1 MAAKETLTIE
11 VLTQQA
17 QRNVDALNKSL
28 GGLKTAL
35 GALAIGALL
44 RNVVAF
50 ADAIQDTA
58 DVTKIANNVLIGFAN
73 TVAANGGT
81 FDDALAAAR
90 KFNLTL
96 GELMNGSKAA
106 NDAFRQL
113 GFTTE
118 EILSPDIDAKFE
130 KTIKRL
136 AELEKQNASLAQSV
150 TRDIFGK
157 TLDTTNIQAAAA
169 GYSDATREAL
179 QYVSAQKAVAD
190 LQDKL
195 DRSFIKLQLSILKA
209 LEPLAEKIAALP
221 QEKIDQMIDSF
232 IELSKALVSIG
243 AAVKTLSVF
252 GTIIGGIATYI
263 ALAKSGMKEWAK
275 TISAGATRVEGF
287 KNAWKGATS
296 VLGKVWE
303 LIRHIGFQMK
313 TWAYGLAALVR
324 FIPIL
329 AAVATAL
336 YAINEAV
343 KFAFDIDIIGTFID
357 YVKKAALAVGEFLG
371 LYDRA
376 ADEAKKKQEELNKKL
391 KEEEEQRKKKILDQ
405 IENNRLLSEY
415 RQDLAATVADVRK
428 QNIEFVNQTNFL
440 KEISGLSE
448 DQKEIEI
455 AKRDAIQRNM
465 DAIAAL
471 RKEQEAL
478 KDETGKFKDLTL
490 GAEKYAEIEKAINRI
505 LAGNAALKKS
515 AEERVLIDIKA
526 RQELDK
532 QAHAAEMLA
541 QKLQF
546 DEAGL
551 QLTENL
557 SLIGLIGDK
566 LTDQTKL
573 IEHQRDLRKIMND
586 FEVEYLKLKQREQE
600 LGEENFKRELQQLE
614 ELTRARIQAAQAQ
627 YQTDQQT
634 TEAGRQAAND
644 WGTAWDQA
652 YEQFLE
658 DIPTKGEQATQ
669 AFKTLTDGMTDAF
682 VKFAQTG
689 KLSFKDLI
697 NNLIATIIQSKI
709 QEMIAAIFNPAGALG
724 GGIKGIFGKIFG
736 IPGFANGGSPPVGKP
751 SIVGEKGPE
760 LFIPKTAGTV
770 VPNGQFGGGSVTN
783 NYITNN
789 ISAIDSKSV
798 AQLFAENR
806 KTLLGTVQ
814 MAQKEMPR

>member
-35 GALAIGALL
+35 GAIAIGALL

-73 TVAANGGT
+73 TVSANGGT

-90 KFNLTL
+90 RFNLSL
-96 GELMNGSKAA
+96 GELMNGGKAA

-150 TRDIFGK
+150 SRDIFGK
-157 TLDTTNIQAAAA
+157 TLDTTNIQAVAA

-179 QYVSAQKAVAD
+179 QYASAQKTVAD

-195 DRSFIKLQLSILKA
+195 DRSFVKLQLSILKA

-232 IELSKALVSIG
+232 IELSKALVTIG
-243 AAVKTLSVF
+243 AGLKSLSVL
-252 GTIIGGIATYI
+252 GTIIGGIAGYI
-263 ALAKSGMKEWAK
+263 ALAKTGMKEWGK
-275 TISAGATRVEGF
+275 TIDNGSYRIEGF
-287 KNAWKGATS
+287 KNAWSKATGI
-296 VLGKVWE
+296 LGKAWE
-303 LIRHIGFQMK
+303 VIRHVGFQIK
-313 TWAYGLAALVR
+313 TLAYGLAALTR
-324 FIPIL
+324 FIPLI
-329 AAVATAL
+329 AAVAAAL

-357 YVKKAALAVGEFLG
+357 YVKRAALAVGEFLG

-391 KEEEEQRKKKILDQ
+391 KEQAEERKKEAQRLAANRQ
-405 IENNRLLSEY
+405 IMSEY

-428 QNIEFVNQTNFL
+428 QNTEFINQTNFL

-455 AKRDAIQRNM
+455 AKRDAIKGTM
-465 DAIAAL
+465 DAVDGL
-471 RKEQEAL
+471 RKQQAAL
-478 KDETGKFKDLTL
+478 KDETGKFKDITL

-505 LAGNAALKKS
+505 LAGNAGLKKS
-515 AEERVLIDIKA
+515 AEERVLLDQKN
-526 RQELDK
+526 REELDK
-532 QAHAAEMLA
+532 QAHAVEILA

-566 LTDQTKL
+566 LADQTKL

-586 FEVEYLKLKQREQE
+586 FEVEYLKLKQREKE

-614 ELTRARIQAAQAQ
+614 ELTRARIQAAKAQ

-644 WGTAWDQA
+644 WSTAWDQA
-652 YEQFLE
+652 YNQFLE
-658 DIPTKGEQATQ
+658 DIPTKGEQATE
-669 AFKTLTDGMTDAF
+669 AFKTVTQGMTDALT
-682 VKFAQTG
+682 KFAQTG
-689 KLSFKDLI
+689 KLSFRDLI

-736 IPGFANGGSPPVGKP
+736 IPKFANGGNPPVGRP